1 MNRLRIFASVILGLV
16 LLTTLSAGQWRQDKA
31 IVHIVL
37 VDGFGRYL
45 GEAKVD
51 SFKNMDSGQ
60 DFSRHF
66 QENTAK
72 DIPYS
77 VYEVHVHKTGYFS
90 GQVTAQVF
98 QPDVWV
104 VVGLRYGEELPA
116 YPAPRLQLTGKVK
129 NLDPSEQ
136 PVYMRLVAVYSNFMM
151 DTRVNLDQS
160 CAFTF
165 AGVIPDG
172 EYILLTIGRTRVL
185 NVRQLK
191 VAFPA
196 KEPIVI
202 DLDPAFG
209 KKGD

>member
-1 MNRLRIFASVILGLV
+1 M
-16 LLTTLSAGQWRQDKA
+16 QDKA

-45 GEAKVD
+45 GEAKVA

-60 DFSRHF
+60 DFSRYF

-72 DIPYS
+72 NIPYS
-77 VYEVHVHKTGYFS
+77 VYQVRVHKTGYFS

-98 QPDVWV
+98 QPEVWV

-116 YPAPRLQLTGKVK
+116 YPAPRLRLTGTVK
-129 NLDPSEQ
+129 NLDPSDQ
-136 PVYMRLVAVYSNFMM
+136 PVYMRLVGVYSDFMM

-160 CAFTF
+160 RAFTF

-172 EYILLTIGRTRVL
+172 AYILLTIGRTRVL
-185 NVRQLK
+185 DVRQLK

-202 DLDPAFG
+202 DLDPAVG
-209 KKGD
+209 KKGG